1 MNMSYMVYVMTIV
14 FLLITILSSCLLK
27 TISFFLGS
35 QDPSSLRP
43 ESTLLDLGMDSLMGV
58 EIKQIMET
66 QHSIEMSLPNI
77 RTLTVQKLK
86 EMSDAKSG
94 GKDTPDV
101 NLNVEK
107 EVNANVDLEV
117 ERPGL
122 FTIPVDCLVQLSPGQ
137 EDKMPVIILHDL
149 DGKQKNRHNNEAISV
164 NHVTYFI
171 DFINSVFFI
180 IGSFGSWK
188 ALGKLW
194 DNPVYGV
201 QSSPTTPMVSIRAM
215 AGFYTQVEIQL
226 LQKKNNINICN
237 YKISLPFVKRTI
249 KVKVVFDT

>member
-1 MNMSYMVYVMTIV
+1 MSYTVYVMTTV
-14 FLLITILSSCLLK
+14 FLLITVLSDKYMFTSCLLNF
-27 TISFFLGS
+27 IFLGS

-66 QHSIEMSLPNI
+66 QYSIEMSLPNI

-86 EMSDAKSG
+86 EMSEAKSG
-94 GKDTPDV
+94 GKTSPDV

-122 FTIPVDCLVQLSPGQ
+122 FTIPMDCLVQLSPGQ

-149 DGKQKNRHNNEAISV
+149 DGKQK
-164 NHVTYFI
+164 
-171 DFINSVFFI
+171 
-180 IGSFGSWK
+180 
-188 ALGKLW
+188 
-194 DNPVYGV
+194 
-201 QSSPTTPMVSIRAM
+201 
-215 AGFYTQVEIQL
+215 
-226 LQKKNNINICN
+226 KKQ
-237 YKISLPFVKRTI
+237 
-249 KVKVVFDT
+249 

>member
-27 TISFFLGS
+27 TISFYQGS

-86 EMSDAKSG
+86 EMSDAKNG
-94 GKDTPDV
+94 GKATPDV
-101 NLNVEK
+101 NLNVE

-122 FTIPVDCLVQLSPGQ
+122 FTIPVNCLVQLSPGQ

-149 DGKQKNRHNNEAISV
+149 DGKQK
-164 NHVTYFI
+164 
-171 DFINSVFFI
+171 
-180 IGSFGSWK
+180 K
-188 ALGKLW
+188 K
-194 DNPVYGV
+194 
-201 QSSPTTPMVSIRAM
+201 
-215 AGFYTQVEIQL
+215 TQ
-226 LQKKNNINICN
+226 
-237 YKISLPFVKRTI
+237 
-249 KVKVVFDT
+249 

>member
-1 MNMSYMVYVMTIV
+1 MV
-14 FLLITILSSCLLK
+14 SK
-27 TISFFLGS
+27 
-35 QDPSSLRP
+35 
-43 ESTLLDLGMDSLMGV
+43 
-58 EIKQIMET
+58 K
-66 QHSIEMSLPNI
+66 
-77 RTLTVQKLK
+77 K
-86 EMSDAKSG
+86 
-94 GKDTPDV
+94 
-101 NLNVEK
+101 
-107 EVNANVDLEV
+107 
-117 ERPGL
+117 
-122 FTIPVDCLVQLSPGQ
+122 
-137 EDKMPVIILHDL
+137 
-149 DGKQKNRHNNEAISV
+149 RHNNEAVSV

-188 ALGKLW
+188 ALGKLL

-249 KVKVVFDT
+249 KVKVIFDT